1 MGVLFTVR
9 GATDGSSTTGT
20 FSLSGDLLQTAVSYI
35 RIPKG
40 MKLKVWCKR
49 ISGEPVEVIMEYTHD
64 VTAASP
70 TWVEVGREVLAS
82 AGELALEKRRP
93 IVLRGFTGKEAFRAK
108 WSQATAALSYAEFEV
123 ELE

>member
-70 TWVEVGREVLAS
+70 TWVEVGREV
-82 AGELALEKRRP
+82 
-93 IVLRGFTGKEAFRAK
+93 
-108 WSQATAALSYAEFEV
+108 V
-123 ELE
+123 EPGYCGSVIC

>member
-1 MGVLFTVR
+1 MYKR
-9 GATDGSSTTGT
+9 
-20 FSLSGDLLQTAVSYI
+20 QYI

-82 AGELALEKRRP
+82 AGELSLEKRRP
-93 IVLRGFTGKEAFRAK
+93 IVLRGFTGKEAFRAR
-108 WSQATAALSYAEFEV
+108 WRQATAASSYAEFEV